1 MEIRS
6 ELKYTKDHEWVLI
19 EGETLTLGISD
30 FAQAQLG
37 DIVFVEL
44 PEVGTVIDEG
54 DAVGNIESV
63 KAVSEVFCP
72 ASGEVFEV
80 NKELEDNPETI
91 NQHPYDEG
99 WILKLKIDHLE
110 EDELMN
116 EEEYAEYVKNA
127 GH

>member
-6 ELKYTKDHEWVLI
+6 DLKYTKDHEWVLI
-19 EGETLTLGISD
+19 EGDTLTLGISD

-44 PEVGTVIDEG
+44 PEVGMVIDTGE
-54 DAVGNIESV
+54 AVGNIESV

-72 ASGEVFEV
+72 ASGEVIET
-80 NKELEDNPETI
+80 NKELEDAPETL